1 LQNYTIDR
9 GNYVEVAGARHYKLE
24 IKRALGEKAKYQ
36 FDDKVECQLI
46 PEVDNPY
53 DPNAI
58 SVRFRNLTIGYVPA
72 PACQGELSPPV
83 HSKSALAGRDQ
94 EQPR

>member
-1 LQNYTIDR
+1 MQNYTIDR

-58 SVRFRNLTIGYVPA
+58 SVRVRNLTIGYVPA
-72 PACQGELSPPV
+72 DIAADLSPIV
-83 HSKSALAGRDQ
+83 KRLVASR
-94 EQPR
+94 